1 LPWIGATF
9 TAFQILLAD
18 SPAVADHEPYRFV
31 QALNWRI
38 EMNAFK
44 AVSGVL
50 LVLLCG
56 WIFYSLASPSMQHPT
71 PQVLDLGSAFEG
83 NLQLPADKIQAAF
96 AAGRDRML
104 HVNSAGSDLHLAG
117 DIAAWLTFAATSFI
131 TLIIG
136 YFGRAPQ
143 SNQAQP
149 NTEALPAR
157 AVRLIGLLA
166 SIAAVMT
173 AFSSLAIAKSQDYF
187 NRADAIR
194 DMIVHDRA
202 QVLDAKDADQAQAV
216 LDDLANK
223 IAR

>member
-1 LPWIGATF
+1 
-9 TAFQILLAD
+9 
-18 SPAVADHEPYRFV
+18 
-31 QALNWRI
+31 
-38 EMNAFK
+38 MNAFK

-50 LVLLCG
+50 LLLLCG
-56 WIFYSLASPSMQHPT
+56 WIIYYFASPSMHHPT

-96 AAGRDRML
+96 AAARDRML
-104 HVNSAGSDLHLAG
+104 HLNSVGSDLHLAG
-117 DIAAWLTFAATSFI
+117 DIAAWLTFTATSFI

-143 SNQAQP
+143 SSQAQP
-149 NTEALPAR
+149 DTEGLPAR
-157 AVRLIGLLA
+157 TVRVIGLLA
-166 SIAAVMT
+166 SIAAIMT
-173 AFSSLAIAKSQDYF
+173 AFSSLATAKAQDYF
-187 NRADAIR
+187 KSADAIR

-202 QVLDAKDADQAQAV
+202 QLLDAKDADQAQAV